1 MTEEL
6 FPVSETAVGEE
17 IFSETVNLLESKAR
31 IFQPTK
37 LYEL

>member
-6 FPVSETAVGEE
+6 FPVSETAVVED
-17 IFSETVNLLESKAR
+17 IFCETDNLLESKTW